1 MENLQ
6 THIAADG
13 LMITT
18 TTLEKRGHR
27 DDNRAAAETQWFQ
40 TCSSHESPSR
50 TGAVGWSGVVPEE
63 GQQREKKGV
72 ALGRQTFDGGFF
84 LLCTSVLEPR
94 PPLLP
99 RSRSLQKVS
108 HQHGSARAF
117 RDPIAVLFLTLDLN
131 ERGSTVTVPLP
142 PAGQFHGRVVVVVGF
157 CLFPGRPF
165 KAEHGKTNGLICKNL
180 TDRLMALGISVLLQV
195 LMQCRAAAA

>member
-1 MENLQ
+1 MERGSPLAVLLQVLPKACNCWCCPLCCWGSQTDGTHIVFRLLSSSLETSLPSLSSPSTRKKMENLQ

-84 LLCTSVLEPR
+84 LLCTSLLEPR
-94 PPLLP
+94 PPP
-99 RSRSLQKVS
+99 SSPVAAPSKKR
-108 HQHGSARAF
+108 
-117 RDPIAVLFLTLDLN
+117 PT
-131 ERGSTVTVPLP
+131 ST
-142 PAGQFHGRVVVVVGF
+142 
-157 CLFPGRPF
+157 GRPGHS
-165 KAEHGKTNGLICKNL
+165 AIQSPCC
-180 TDRLMALGISVLLQV
+180 S
-195 LMQCRAAAA
+195 